1 MGKKEKKKTISTEK
15 HSLNPDWKKEK
26 RERDTHIHQCR
37 DMCVAFFFFF
47 FNTTPAIIH
56 RPFLWNWNKKKK
68 TKEKENKTQKC
79 WERQLKEWERLGRSN
94 QSVWFIS
101 LVGIFYQW
109 PLAEERK
116 NSWTVSYRN
125 TQRPLLLF
133 QIKSP
138 SFETFLSLFVC
149 SKIIVSLRARC
160 ETEKTR
166 HKKEAVL
173 FFGKP
178 PQKKQ
183 KNKTRKLKRSEMWS
197 SRVDCNKWSRHLV
210 NNYAICRYELCLSL
224 LPTCPARI
232 WTKEVE
238 KRNKWSKNKR

>member
-1 MGKKEKKKTISTEK
+1 MSWYVCGFF
-15 HSLNPDWKKEK
+15 L
-26 RERDTHIHQCR
+26 
-37 DMCVAFFFFF
+37 FFFQYDSGHYS
-47 FNTTPAIIH
+47 PA
-56 RPFLWNWNKKKK
+56 LLVKLKQKKKK

-178 PQKKQ
+178 PK
-183 KNKTRKLKRSEMWS
+183 KTRHANSNAVKCDR
-197 SRVDCNKWSRHLV
+197 
-210 NNYAICRYELCLSL
+210 AEL
-224 LPTCPARI
+224 TA
-232 WTKEVE
+232 T
-238 KRNKWSKNKR
+238 NGHDT